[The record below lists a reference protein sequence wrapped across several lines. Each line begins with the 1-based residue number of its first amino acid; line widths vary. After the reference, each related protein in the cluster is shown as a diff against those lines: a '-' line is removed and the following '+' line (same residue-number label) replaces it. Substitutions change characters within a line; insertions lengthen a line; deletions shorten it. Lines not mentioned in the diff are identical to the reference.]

1 MPAGDSRRV
10 RLKQTASHSGRQLL
24 STRFVEQSPN
34 SAIEPPQTDASRR
47 LPLNRDPVIS
57 APHLPAAYSS
67 PGTGSFFRNAP
78 NRVFFCRAAH
88 LELARAA
95 DLGFHGSNQDLTTRF
110 AMVKNRLRHR
120 SREVAIAVAITL
132 AAVAAVIATLSSQE
146 EDPQTAEP
154 MALVTPKR

>member
-1 MPAGDSRRV
+1 
-10 RLKQTASHSGRQLL
+10 
-24 STRFVEQSPN
+24 
-34 SAIEPPQTDASRR
+34 
-47 LPLNRDPVIS
+47 
-57 APHLPAAYSS
+57 
-67 PGTGSFFRNAP
+67 
-78 NRVFFCRAAH
+78 VFFCRAAH
-88 LELARAA
+88 LELAQAA

-146 EDPQTAEP
+146 EDAQTAEP